1 MGRMGTMSPS
11 RGQAAWTMLPSPST
25 PSARFARDA
34 SAGLKAR
41 NWVEEV
47 IGRRLPEGDFAAGFK
62 DGQGLCE
69 LVNTFR
75 PASIPKIE
83 RSASPFHQ
91 MANISSFLK
100 ACRMLG
106 VSEHVLFETLDL
118 FNENRLP
125 QVVRCLFSLSELV
138 RTTMP
143 SYHGPYLGA
152 PDKPEVDPAVLHLVD
167 IAKGN
172 VVPAVGV
179 APAGA
184 SVSSSGKKGSRAA
197 AAAAAAAGLEP
208 LSLPKHDGEDGTTSS
223 RCCLSPA
230 AYEAGKLTYGV
241 YEGGGGAPAPA
252 KPPRTPG
259 ATRTARLRAAR
270 TPGPDDAGVVSGEQ
284 AAGGGTTDAQRRQAQ
299 EPASAAALGGKRN
312 GGAGAVAREGSE
324 RGGGGGGGAVEYAE
338 SALSVANTPRRC
350 NPMMMP
356 SPRAEGASTPR
367 GEVGGDGSGGSDGGA
382 VASDYYGFGR
392 SSSSV
397 EDQARRRREATAQ
410 NDAEMEVA
418 LWIEGVTGETFPG
431 KFWSSLKDGVLLCK
445 VLNSIKPGLV
455 PHVNP
460 SRGTFV
466 ELENISS
473 FLSGCRRVGVPEHS
487 LFDTKDLYEKRDMQV
502 VVHCLHV
509 LGAAVQSTVPDFRG
523 PFLGKKSEALS
534 IVNARGLRKRLGKG
548 PGARGGIHTLTAHKG
563 GAGEY
568 VGSGDVPIE
577 QPDPTATMT
586 PAESPS
592 GKRASRRREA
602 SDSAGG
608 SGVVAAGTPASPRA
622 IAEGLS
628 GGVLPAVILEEEA
641 PAGMTS
647 AVVRVER
654 QGRRGAKAAEEAGGG
669 GSGRQ
674 NLAGLFADAALAA
687 DPREGGGRGGAAA
700 LRRTA
705 SGASGVSG
713 NQQRRSRGAHRQRHH
728 QQRKDEDG
736 EGVVSQVQR
745 FVELHTRQP
754 WRVGGDMHESLR
766 DGWQLALLANALRPG
781 AVRCVHN
788 SIQPVKHIQNIAG
801 FLIACRRMGVARAL
815 LFDIED
821 LYEKRSNTRVARTL
835 LALRALAADPD
846 FALARPSSLMGTSLL
861 VNAAAAAAKTG
872 LASGPPSAASAGG
885 RR

>member
-1 MGRMGTMSPS
+1 
-11 RGQAAWTMLPSPST
+11 
-25 PSARFARDA
+25 
-34 SAGLKAR
+34 
-41 NWVEEV
+41 
-47 IGRRLPEGDFAAGFK
+47 
-62 DGQGLCE
+62 
-69 LVNTFR
+69 
-75 PASIPKIE
+75 
-83 RSASPFHQ
+83 
-91 MANISSFLK
+91 
-100 ACRMLG
+100 
-106 VSEHVLFETLDL
+106 
-118 FNENRLP
+118 
-125 QVVRCLFSLSELV
+125 
-138 RTTMP
+138 
-143 SYHGPYLGA
+143 
-152 PDKPEVDPAVLHLVD
+152 
-167 IAKGN
+167 
-172 VVPAVGV
+172 
-179 APAGA
+179 
-184 SVSSSGKKGSRAA
+184 
-197 AAAAAAAGLEP
+197 
-208 LSLPKHDGEDGTTSS
+208 
-223 RCCLSPA
+223 
-230 AYEAGKLTYGV
+230 
-241 YEGGGGAPAPA
+241 
-252 KPPRTPG
+252 
-259 ATRTARLRAAR
+259 
-270 TPGPDDAGVVSGEQ
+270 
-284 AAGGGTTDAQRRQAQ
+284 
-299 EPASAAALGGKRN
+299 
-312 GGAGAVAREGSE
+312 
-324 RGGGGGGGAVEYAE
+324 
-338 SALSVANTPRRC
+338 
-350 NPMMMP
+350 
-356 SPRAEGASTPR
+356 
-367 GEVGGDGSGGSDGGA
+367 
-382 VASDYYGFGR
+382 
-392 SSSSV
+392 
-397 EDQARRRREATAQ
+397 
-410 NDAEMEVA
+410 
-418 LWIEGVTGETFPG
+418 
-431 KFWSSLKDGVLLCK
+431 
-445 VLNSIKPGLV
+445 
-455 PHVNP
+455 
-460 SRGTFV
+460 
-466 ELENISS
+466 
-473 FLSGCRRVGVPEHS
+473 
-487 LFDTKDLYEKRDMQV
+487 MQV

-568 VGSGDVPIE
+568 VGSADVPIE

-654 QGRRGAKAAEEAGGG
+654 QGRRGARAAEEAAVGGG
-669 GSGRQ
+669 GRQ

-687 DPREGGGRGGAAA
+687 APREGGGRGGAVP

-713 NQQRRSRGAHRQRHH
+713 SQQRRSRGAHRQRHH

-754 WRVGGDMHESLR
+754 WRISGDMHESLR

-872 LASGPPSAASAGG
+872 LASGPPSVASAGG